1 MLSYFGHGNLTAGIL
16 DQDIGRKEV
25 YQYLYE
31 KVLFIL
37 RGGWEPPT
45 YTKSTLRSNC
55 SLLKFIL
62 HYLIVHL
69 NIILFL
75 LISLL

>member
-37 RGGWEPPT
+37 RGGMGA
-45 YTKSTLRSNC
+45 SN
-55 SLLKFIL
+55 L
-62 HYLIVHL
+62 Y
-69 NIILFL
+69 
-75 LISLL
+75 